1 MRDNIKISAPDNKG
15 SVLGNTNILK
25 NEYKQQYYIHSAAR
39 ISNYFSWVKFV
50 VTISSAAIAA
60 TASTLFAV
68 KEATPWFYIFISL
81 SIVCFF
87 VSVVTGLLSFVG
99 HVKFEE
105 SKAFYSYINYRNVES
120 SNTVQ
125 RVTVDSWYSKYGNV
139 SFFAMVSGFALI
151 TSGIFVF
158 WIERF
163 VVDICLRRVA
173 FVAFLVVIIFIIV
186 SFVMSKSYLF
196 KADDEDNKID
206 EFEKKTK

>member
-1 MRDNIKISAPDNKG
+1 MRDNIEISAPNNQG
-15 SVLGNTNILK
+15 NVLGENNSILK

-68 KEATPWFYIFISL
+68 KEATPCFYISISL

-87 VSVVTGLLSFVG
+87 VSVVAGLLSFVG

-105 SKAFYSYINYRNVES
+105 SKAFYSYMNYRNLES
-120 SNTVQ
+120 TNTVQ
-125 RVTVDSWYSKYGNV
+125 RVAVDPWYSKYGNV
-139 SFFAMVSGFALI
+139 SFFAMVFGFALI
-151 TSGIFVF
+151 AFGIFIF

-163 VVDICLRRVA
+163 FYVGRWYWTA
-173 FVAFLVVIIFIIV
+173 SAALVVTVLIYILQRKV
-186 SFVMSKSYLF
+186 KSHLF
-196 KADDEDNKID
+196 NAGDEDAKISK
-206 EFEKKTK
+206 FESK